1 MYIVKNFLNSFLYML
16 SPQTPHTLHPL
27 GDQRRTIIMNKCP
40 KRTDVYILLK
50 KQSSLYDGFA
60 RELSIGD
67 ELRDKLKSDKT
78 SHNNA
83 KLENVQKNWIAEKTC
98 SVTWVKVLEILDD
111 LQLDDVAEEVK
122 QFLDKEETVKKY
134 IQ

>member
-1 MYIVKNFLNSFLYML
+1 MYIIKNLLESFLYML

-27 GDQRRTIIMNKCP
+27 GDHRRTIILNKSP
-40 KRTDVYILLK
+40 KRTDVYNLLK
-50 KQSSLYDGFA
+50 KQSSLYDDFA
-60 RELSIGD
+60 RELNIGD
-67 ELRDKLKSDKT
+67 ELRDKLNSNKT

-83 KLENVQKNWIAEKTC
+83 KLEDVLKNWITDTTC
-98 SVTWVKVLEILDD
+98 SVTWAKVLEILDD
-111 LQLDDVAEEVK
+111 LQLEDVAEEVK

>member
-1 MYIVKNFLNSFLYML
+1 
-16 SPQTPHTLHPL
+16 
-27 GDQRRTIIMNKCP
+27 MNKCP

-67 ELRDKLKSDKT
+67 ELRDKLKSDKLDR
-78 SHNNA
+78 
-83 KLENVQKNWIAEKTC
+83 KKTC